1 MSAPRPTPY
10 ELAIAPWADE
20 RFLPVRQALGELG
33 VDPWDRDAFLM
44 AKPVVEL
51 VHALRPEAGV
61 GEGMDEFVAL
71 LHAAFLYWMHG
82 EPLRRLE
89 EEDFVGLLGTGGR
102 PDRPPLRAGED
113 EATGGRP
120 GLGYDAA
127 GAAHQAARRVSSI
140 EYVQFPPLRIWG
152 APGEGAAHEPL
163 DGCFLVR
170 RGGRLAVVGIL
181 GAHPGRD
188 GFTVVAVEGARP
200 GELSRPDGTP
210 LFGPVMEGGSEAGL
224 HSLTGME
231 ELLELGWRAAGMGRG
246 T

>member
-10 ELAIAPWADE
+10 DLAIAPWADE
-20 RFLPVRQALGELG
+20 QFLPVRQALGDLG

-51 VHALRPEAGV
+51 VHALRPEGGV

-82 EPLRRLE
+82 APLRRLE
-89 EEDFVGLLGTGGR
+89 TAELAALLGPEVSG
-102 PDRPPLRAGED
+102 P
-113 EATGGRP
+113 
-120 GLGYDAA
+120 AA
-127 GAAHQAARRVSSI
+127 SADPAV

-152 APGEGAAHEPL
+152 APGEGVAHEPF
-163 DGCFLVR
+163 DGCFVVR
-170 RGGRLAVVGIL
+170 RRDRLAVVGIL

-188 GFTVVAVEGARP
+188 GFTVVAVEGRRP
-200 GELSRPDGTP
+200 AGLSRPDGSP
-210 LFGPVMEGGSEAGL
+210 LFGPAMDGGGEAGL

-231 ELLELGWRAAGMGRG
+231 ELLELGWRVASAGGA

>member
-1 MSAPRPTPY
+1 VSAPRPTPY

-20 RFLPVRQALGELG
+20 RFLPVRRALGDLG

-51 VHALRPEAGV
+51 VHALRPEGGV

-82 EPLRRLE
+82 EPLRRLAE
-89 EEDFVGLLGTGGR
+89 AELPGLLG
-102 PDRPPLRAGED
+102 PKAPSPLPSPEPA
-113 EATGGRP
+113 
-120 GLGYDAA
+120 
-127 GAAHQAARRVSSI
+127 I
-140 EYVQFPPLRIWG
+140 EYMQFPPLRIWG
-152 APGEGAAHEPL
+152 APGQGAAHEPL

-188 GFTVVAVEGARP
+188 GFTVIAVEGARP

-210 LFGPVMEGGSEAGL
+210 LFGPVMEGGAEAGL

-231 ELLELGWRAAGMGRG
+231 ELLELGWRAAGMRG
-246 T
+246 GT

>member
-1 MSAPRPTPY
+1 VSPPRPTPY
-10 ELAIAPWADE
+10 DLAIAPWADE
-20 RFLPVRQALGELG
+20 RFTPVRQALGDLG

-51 VHALRPEAGV
+51 VHALRPDEGV

-71 LHAAFLYWMHG
+71 LHAAFLYWMQG

-89 EEDFVGLLGTGGR
+89 TGELAGLLG
-102 PDRPPLRAGED
+102 PESS
-113 EATGGRP
+113 
-120 GLGYDAA
+120 GLPAA
-127 GAAHQAARRVSSI
+127 AAPTI
-140 EYVQFPPLRIWG
+140 GYVQFPPLRIWG
-152 APGEGAAHEPL
+152 APGQGVAHEPF

-170 RGGRLAVVGIL
+170 RHDRLAVVGIL

-188 GFTVVAVEGARP
+188 GFTVVAVEGRRP
-200 GELSRPDGTP
+200 GGLSRPDGTP
-210 LFGPVMEGGSEAGL
+210 LFGPVMEGGAEAGL

-231 ELLELGWRAAGMGRG
+231 ELLELGWRAASAGGG

>member
-20 RFLPVRQALGELG
+20 RFSPVRQALAELG

-44 AKPVVEL
+44 ARPAIEL
-51 VHALRPEAGV
+51 VHALRPDEGV

-71 LHAAFLYWMHG
+71 LHAAYLYWMHG

-89 EEDFVGLLGTGGR
+89 EAALTGMLGPVA
-102 PDRPPLRAGED
+102 PDPAR
-113 EATGGRP
+113 EA
-120 GLGYDAA
+120 ASE
-127 GAAHQAARRVSSI
+127 V

-152 APGEGAAHEPL
+152 AAGEGSAHEPF

-170 RGGRLAVVGIL
+170 RGDRLAVIGIL

-188 GFTVVAVEGARP
+188 GFTVVAVEGPRP
-200 GELSRPDGTP
+200 IGLTRPDGGL
-210 LFGPVMEGGSEAGL
+210 LFGPVMEGGAEAGL
-224 HSLTGME
+224 HSVTGME
-231 ELLELGWRAAGMGRG
+231 ELLELGWRAAAHRRA
-246 T
+246 